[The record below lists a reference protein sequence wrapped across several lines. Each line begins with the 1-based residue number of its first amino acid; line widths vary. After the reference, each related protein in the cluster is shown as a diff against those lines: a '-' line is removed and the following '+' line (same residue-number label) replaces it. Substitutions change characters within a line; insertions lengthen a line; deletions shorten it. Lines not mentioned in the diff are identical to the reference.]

1 MWAWPYAINTGTGVD
16 DPGTAEG
23 RPGCCGPAFASTLHS
38 RIAILIPSIVFQEKM
53 DVRRRQF
60 FSVVSGAAAWVT
72 AARAQQTEK
81 IARIGWLT
89 AQQAASLAPYVDAF
103 RTGLA
108 ELGLIEGRNL
118 VIVFRYGNDAI
129 DQVPRLA
136 TELTQIPVDLIVVQ
150 GAAVPVISTL
160 GLSIPVVY
168 VFSGDPVSAGLATSL
183 AEPKGNMTGLS
194 FMAPELNG
202 KRLELLREIIPELR
216 RVAVVA
222 NPEHP
227 GEHLERSYSEK
238 VGQRLGIAI
247 EYFPTRTQEELKGA
261 FSSMAA
267 NPPQAISLFADGF
280 AIQNRQQIIDFGIS
294 NRAPVISGWPVF
306 ARSGA
311 ICTYGPRLVASYRRL
326 ANYVDRVL
334 KGAKPVDL
342 PIEQPTEF
350 ELVLNLKTARALG
363 LKIPATLIAR
373 ADEVIE

>member
-1 MWAWPYAINTGTGVD
+1 MTM
-16 DPGTAEG
+16 
-23 RPGCCGPAFASTLHS
+23 L
-38 RIAILIPSIVFQEKM
+38 
-53 DVRRRQF
+53 RRQF
-60 FSVVSGAAAWVT
+60 VALVGGAAAWAV
-72 AARAQQTEK
+72 AARGQQIEK
-81 IARIGWLT
+81 IAVIGWLT
-89 AQQAASLAPYVDAF
+89 AQQAASLTPYVDAF
-103 RTGLA
+103 RSGLA

-136 TELTQIPVDLIVVQ
+136 TELAQIPVDLIVAQ
-150 GAAVPVISTL
+150 GAAVPVISRL
-160 GLSIPVVY
+160 GLSLPVVC

-194 FMAPELNG
+194 FMAPDLNG
-202 KRLELLREIIPELR
+202 KRMELLREIIPEPR

-247 EYFPTRTQEELKGA
+247 EYFPTRMQEELRGA
-261 FSSMAA
+261 FNSMAA
-267 NPPQAISLFADGF
+267 NPPQAISLFAEF

-294 NRAPVISGWPVF
+294 HRVPVISGWPIF

-326 ANYVDRVL
+326 ADYVNRVL
-334 KGAKPVDL
+334 KGAKPAAL

-350 ELVLNLKTARALG
+350 ELVINLKTAKGLG
-363 LKIPATLIAR
+363 LTVPPTLLAR

>member
-1 MWAWPYAINTGTGVD
+1 
-16 DPGTAEG
+16 
-23 RPGCCGPAFASTLHS
+23 L
-38 RIAILIPSIVFQEKM
+38 RIAILIPFNVFQEKM

-60 FSVVSGAAAWVT
+60 FALVSGAAACVAT
-72 AARAQQTEK
+72 ARAQQTEK
-81 IARIGWLT
+81 IARIGWVT

-103 RTGLA
+103 RAGLA

-194 FMAPELNG
+194 FMAPDLNG

-280 AIQNRQQIIDFGIS
+280 AIQNRQQIIDFGIAHH
-294 NRAPVISGWPVF
+294 APVISGWPVF

-334 KGAKPVDL
+334 KGAKPADL

-363 LKIPATLIAR
+363 LKLPPTLIAR